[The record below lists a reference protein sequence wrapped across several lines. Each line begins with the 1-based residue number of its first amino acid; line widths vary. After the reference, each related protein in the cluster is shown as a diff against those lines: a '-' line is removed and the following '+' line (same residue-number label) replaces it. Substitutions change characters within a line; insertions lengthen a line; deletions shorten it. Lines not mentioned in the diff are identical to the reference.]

1 MENKEKARLALESFC
16 TDIEL
21 WFRGG
26 EANREE
32 LSKRILSGFSADF
45 EMVSGD
51 GNRISLDS
59 FITWLPTVYGIFPD
73 RRVFLENIEIACSQD
88 HALAT
93 YVEIQSTRNTTTR
106 RRSSAVFLI
115 KEEKAL
121 WFHLIEHWL

>member
-1 MENKEKARLALESFC
+1 MENKEKAKRALESFC

-26 EANREE
+26 QANREE
-32 LSKRILSGFSADF
+32 LFKRILSGFSADF
-45 EMVSGD
+45 EMVSAD
-51 GNRISLDS
+51 GNQIQLST
-59 FITWLPTVYGIFPD
+59 FITWLPTVYGTFSN
-73 RRVFLENIEIACSQD
+73 RRIYLENIKIACSDD

-93 YVEIQSTRNTTTR
+93 YVEIQSTGNITTR